1 MKNTY
6 LENLS
11 KIEFVVTNACTGR
24 CKHCSEGDH
33 AACGERIDSQIA
45 ADAVRKVAA
54 VYDIKTVMTFG
65 GEPLLYTDAV
75 YAIMTAAKELNI
87 PKRQVITNGY
97 FSKNADKIRE
107 VAKGLAACGVNDL
120 LLSVDAF
127 HQETIPTHI
136 VKQFAAAA
144 KACGI
149 PIRLQPAWLV
159 SATDDNPYNR
169 KTREI
174 LDSFADMDITANE
187 GNIIFPEGNALKYLA
202 EYFTDELP
210 ENPYKDD
217 PCNVRCVS
225 FSPNGD
231 VLGGNVYRKDI
242 MKILED
248 YNPQGERFYG

>member
-1 MKNTY
+1 MNPYLKN
-6 LENLS
+6 LN
-11 KIEFVVTNACTGR
+11 KIEFVVTYACTGR

-33 AACGERIDSQIA
+33 TSCGERIDPEIA
-45 ADAVRKVAA
+45 ADAVRKISAE
-54 VYDIKTVMTFG
+54 YYIKTVMTFG

-97 FSKNADKIRE
+97 FSKNADKMAE
-107 VAKGLAACGVNDL
+107 VAQQLAACGVNDL

-127 HQETIPTHI
+127 HQETIPLDV
-136 VKQFAAAA
+136 VKRFAAEA
-144 KACGI
+144 KKCGI

-159 SATDDNPYNR
+159 SATNDNPYNR

-202 EYFTDELP
+202 EYFTDEIY
-210 ENPYKDD
+210 ENPYVED
-217 PCNVRCVS
+217 PRDVRCVS
-225 FSPNGD
+225 FEPNGN
-231 VLGGNVYRKDI
+231 VLGGNVHRKDI
-242 MKILED
+242 MGIIKD
-248 YNPQGERFYG
+248 YAP

>member
-1 MKNTY
+1 MNKYLKN
-6 LENLS
+6 LN
-11 KIEFVVTNACTGR
+11 KIEFVVTYACTGR

-33 AACGERIDSQIA
+33 TSCGEWIDTQIA
-45 ADAVRKVAA
+45 ADAVRKIATE
-54 VYDIKTVMTFG
+54 YDIKTVLAFG
-65 GEPLLYTDAV
+65 GEPLLCTDAV
-75 YAIMTAAKELNI
+75 YAIMTTAKELNI

-107 VAKGLAACGVNDL
+107 VAERLAECGVNDL

-127 HQETIPTHI
+127 HQETIPLDV
-136 VKQFAAAA
+136 VKQFAAEV
-144 KACGI
+144 KKCGM

-210 ENPYKDD
+210 ENPYVED
-217 PCNVRCVS
+217 PRDVRCVS
-225 FSPNGD
+225 FEPNGN

-242 MKILED
+242 MEIIRD
-248 YNPQGERFYG
+248 YKP